1 MKDQTQSNQ
10 QYWER
15 EALFNPTH
23 NPEHTTLI
31 ELSRGYT
38 DLKQGTWSN
47 NPRNDQS
54 SESETE
60 ETEAGDED
68 TNHNLTLTN
77 PNNYTLN
84 KANENNENTQTPPR
98 HNPTPE
104 QRSYQTQPN
113 SPRNE
118 YPIQNITTTT
128 NQINSTPQTNN
139 SITNHNPIPPNPE
152 RNMAGDARRTGNQGG
167 PPQCTLA
174 AARNIIR
181 NETLSEKELATWCED
196 ANIQKPRWT
205 NFLNNKCIQLGEIAV
220 GADRDIAHRTG
231 RDQIRS
237 AIEVSTIRGSTWSHA
252 ITYINNGKGTFRR
265 YDNDDQARLEGT
277 YTTVTWD
284 EIIHTWDKNTSLFA
298 IVPID
303 SELANARNVTVA
315 NEREK
320 IRRRREELRNEG
332 MERPQ
337 ILHIIREEEKRA
349 RENEAYQTATNR
361 TATNNPT
368 HLRNHANT
376 STIATTIR
384 SRRDSP
390 PIEKNNGL
398 THDPNDALPVDTQ
411 RNPLHDNGMTIQQP
425 HMQTTQHI

>member
-1 MKDQTQSNQ
+1 MYINTEQKI
-10 QYWER
+10 Y
-15 EALFNPTH
+15 

-104 QRSYQTQPN
+104 QRTYQNQPN
-113 SPRNE
+113 LPRNE
-118 YPIQNITTTT
+118 LPNQNITTTT
-128 NQINSTPQTNN
+128 NQTNTTPQTNN
-139 SITNHNPIPPNPE
+139 PTTNHNPIPPDPE
-152 RNMAGDARRTGNQGG
+152 RNLAGDARRTGNQEG

-205 NFLNNKCIQLGEIAV
+205 NFLNNKCIRLGEVAV
-220 GADRDIAHRTG
+220 GADRVTAHRTG

-237 AIEVSTIRGSTWSHA
+237 AIEVSTI
-252 ITYINNGKGTFRR
+252 
-265 YDNDDQARLEGT
+265 
-277 YTTVTWD
+277 
-284 EIIHTWDKNTSLFA
+284 
-298 IVPID
+298 
-303 SELANARNVTVA
+303 
-315 NEREK
+315 
-320 IRRRREELRNEG
+320 
-332 MERPQ
+332 
-337 ILHIIREEEKRA
+337 
-349 RENEAYQTATNR
+349 
-361 TATNNPT
+361 
-368 HLRNHANT
+368 
-376 STIATTIR
+376 
-384 SRRDSP
+384 
-390 PIEKNNGL
+390 
-398 THDPNDALPVDTQ
+398 
-411 RNPLHDNGMTIQQP
+411 
-425 HMQTTQHI
+425 